1 LIMKK
6 FLRVSVFILLILWMT
21 LIFSLSNETATES
34 SDTSGGFSYKVVSFF
49 YPEFKELSEE
59 RQEEILS
66 AMSFP
71 IRKGAHFTLFSVLGA
86 LSYANISY
94 FKSLTSINKNM
105 ISFTF
110 SAFYAATDEFH
121 QHFIEGRSCEIRD
134 WLIDCAGVLTAILIV
149 NLIVFKRR
157 NGKMRKKELLD
168 KNQIMLEDLQKQR
181 DENENL
187 KNQLEEQ
194 GKLISTL
201 NDRITDLQNMLDEG
215 SVTEETESETEEIEE
230 ASEDSIMDYGAVI
243 IGKVLL
249 SAVEYSDRIGEAE
262 QSSLSEAKEAVLSR
276 AEEVKT
282 EILNIISSDYS
293 NDSKKQLMEREYQ
306 SAISYFDRVVSR
318 F

>member
-1 LIMKK
+1 
-6 FLRVSVFILLILWMT
+6 
-21 LIFSLSNETATES
+21 
-34 SDTSGGFSYKVVSFF
+34 
-49 YPEFKELSEE
+49 
-59 RQEEILS
+59 
-66 AMSFP
+66 
-71 IRKGAHFTLFSVLGA
+71 
-86 LSYANISY
+86 
-94 FKSLTSINKNM
+94 
-105 ISFTF
+105 
-110 SAFYAATDEFH
+110 
-121 QHFIEGRSCEIRD
+121 
-134 WLIDCAGVLTAILIV
+134 
-149 NLIVFKRR
+149 
-157 NGKMRKKELLD
+157 MRKKELLD